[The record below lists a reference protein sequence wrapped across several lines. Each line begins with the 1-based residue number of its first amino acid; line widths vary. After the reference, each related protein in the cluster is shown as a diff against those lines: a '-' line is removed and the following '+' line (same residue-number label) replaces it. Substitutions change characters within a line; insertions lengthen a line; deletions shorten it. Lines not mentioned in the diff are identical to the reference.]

1 MHSATHSGR
10 LRPVTTFALILTLAS
25 LASVAAFGQEG
36 EAAEER
42 TTEQKVQELSADLR
56 TRGAD
61 LDELKKTIA
70 KHDDSATAAMMDKE
84 LSDRRARYRRDVSKL
99 VTLVLKGED
108 AGAAVADGRA
118 LAADLLEK
126 DARSM
131 REKLQALAAETLQL
145 IDVTASGSD
154 EEVAEARKALASAIP
169 RSSRLIEYL
178 DVNIDE
184 RKQLGLDVEA
194 DTVFIIK
201 RLGIRADF
209 VAGLLQNSKEE
220 IDEIVTRPGSDQD
233 VEAQKE
239 LAALKGKR
247 DALAKSQRSNVR
259 LMDEYGLETAELKQG
274 IITATGKLSQ
284 DILNKD
290 VASGLVEQWIA
301 NSTDWFRSNAAS
313 LIFQILTFLLIL
325 VAFSFL
331 ARVGRGAVRRGLAR
345 STLSISSLA
354 REFFIK
360 MTGRLIML
368 LGLIIA
374 IAQLGIE
381 VGPLLAGL
389 GIAGFVIGFAL
400 QDTLSNFASGLMI
413 LVYKPFD
420 VGDVIEA
427 GGVMGKVDQMNLVS
441 TMVLTFDNQML
452 IVPNKQIW
460 GGVIRNVTHQDERR
474 VDMTFG
480 IGYSDDI
487 PKAEKVLAEIVNG
500 HEKVLKDP
508 EPVIRLH
515 ELGDSSVNFI
525 VRPWSKTAEY
535 WDVYWDITR
544 EVKCR
549 FDEEGIS
556 IPFPQ
561 RDVHIYR
568 EEAADTGDAG
578 ASGSEMQRSKTDP
591 SAQTVTPGKDDDA

>member
-1 MHSATHSGR
+1 MHTAAQYGR
-10 LRPVTTFALILTLAS
+10 LRPTATFVLVLTLAS
-25 LASVAAFGQEG
+25 LCSLTAFGQQS
-36 EAAEER
+36 EAAEEK
-42 TTEQKVQELSADLR
+42 TAEEKVQELSEDLR

-61 LDELKKTIA
+61 LEELKKAIE

-84 LSDRRARYRRDVSKL
+84 LSDRRARYRRDVSEL
-99 VTLVLKGED
+99 VTLVLEGED
-108 AGAAVADGRA
+108 AGVTVADGRA
-118 LAADLLEK
+118 LAADILK
-126 DARSM
+126 RDAREM
-131 REKLQALAAETLQL
+131 REKLQELAAEILQL
-145 IDVTASGSD
+145 VEIIASGSA

-184 RKQLGLDVEA
+184 REQLGLDVEA
-194 DTVFIIK
+194 DTAFMIK
-201 RLGIRADF
+201 RLGVRADI

-220 IDEIVTRPGSDQD
+220 IDEIVARPGSEQD

-247 DALAKSQRSNVR
+247 EALAESQRSNVR

-274 IITATGKLSQ
+274 IISATGKLSQ

-290 VASGLVEQWIA
+290 VASGLVEQWVA
-301 NSTDWFRSNAAS
+301 NSTNWLRSNGAA
-313 LIFQILTFLLIL
+313 LFFQVLTFLLIL
-325 VAFSFL
+325 IAFWFI
-331 ARVGRGAVRRGLAR
+331 ARLGRGAVRRGLAR
-345 STLSISSLA
+345 SKLNISSLA
-354 REFFIK
+354 QAFFIK

-368 LGLIIA
+368 FGLIIA

-381 VGPLLAGL
+381 VAPLLAGL
-389 GIAGFVIGFAL
+389 GIAGLVIGFAL

-413 LVYKPFD
+413 LVYRPFD
-420 VGDVIEA
+420 VGDVVEA
-427 GGVMGKVDQMNLVS
+427 GGVMGKVHQMNLVS
-441 TMVLTFDNQML
+441 TMVLTFDNQL
-452 IVPNKQIW
+452 LVVPNKQIW
-460 GGVIRNVTHQDERR
+460 GGVIRNVTHQDTRR
-474 VDMTFG
+474 VDMKFG

-487 PKAEKVLAEIVNG
+487 PKAEKVLAEIVSG

-515 ELGDSSVNFI
+515 ELGDSSVNFV
-525 VRPWSKTAEY
+525 VRPWSKTDEY

-544 EVKCR
+544 EVKQR
-549 FDEEGIS
+549 FDAEGIS

-568 EEAADTGDAG
+568 EDGGEAARTASDAQH
-578 ASGSEMQRSKTDP
+578 SRTSTT
-591 SAQTVTPGKDDDA
+591 AQTVVPGDGDEDA

>member
-1 MHSATHSGR
+1 MHSATQCGR
-10 LRPVTTFALILTLAS
+10 LRPTATFALVLTLTS
-25 LASVAAFGQEG
+25 LFSLAAFGQQDG
-36 EAAEER
+36 GAEEA

-61 LDELKKTIA
+61 LEELKKTIA
-70 KHDDSATAAMMDKE
+70 EHDDSATAAMMDKE
-84 LSDRRARYRRDVSKL
+84 LSDRRARYRRDVSEL
-99 VTLVLKGED
+99 VTLVLEGED
-108 AGAAVADGRA
+108 AGATVADGRA
-118 LAADLLEK
+118 LAADILKK
-126 DARSM
+126 DARAM
-131 REKLQALAAETLQL
+131 REKLQELAAETLQL
-145 IDVTASGSD
+145 LNVTATGSA
-154 EEVAEARKALASAIP
+154 EEVAEARKTLASAIP
-169 RSSRLIEYL
+169 QSSRLMRYL
-178 DVNIDE
+178 DVNIEE
-184 RKQLGLDVEA
+184 REQLGLDVEA
-194 DTVFIIK
+194 DKAFMIK
-201 RLGIRADF
+201 RLGIRADI
-209 VAGLLQNSKEE
+209 VAGLLQHSKEE
-220 IDEIVTRPGSDQD
+220 IDEIVARPGSEQD

-247 DALAKSQRSNVR
+247 DALAESQRSNVR
-259 LMDEYGLETAELKQG
+259 LMDEYGLETAELRQG

-284 DILNKD
+284 DILDKD
-290 VASGLVEQWIA
+290 VASGLLEQWIA
-301 NSTDWFRSNAAS
+301 NWADWFRSNGAS

-325 VAFSFL
+325 VAFWFI
-331 ARVGRGAVRRGLAR
+331 ARLGRGTVRRGLAR
-345 STLSISSLA
+345 SKLSISSLA
-354 REFFIK
+354 QDFFIK

-368 LGLIIA
+368 FGLLIA

-381 VGPLLAGL
+381 VAPLLAGL
-389 GIAGFVIGFAL
+389 GIAGLVIGFAL

-413 LVYKPFD
+413 LIYRPFD
-420 VGDVIEA
+420 VGDVIEG

-460 GGVIRNVTHQDERR
+460 GGVIRNVTHQDKRR

-487 PKAEKVLAEIVNG
+487 PKAEKVLAEIVTS
-500 HEKVLKDP
+500 HDKVLKDP

-525 VRPWSKTAEY
+525 VRPWSKTDEY

-544 EVKCR
+544 EVKHR

-568 EEAADTGDAG
+568 EGGDDADNA
-578 ASGSEMQRSKTDP
+578 GSEVQRSRTD
-591 SAQTVTPGKDDDA
+591 STAQTVVPGEDDDA

>member
-1 MHSATHSGR
+1 MHTATPYGR
-10 LRPVTTFALILTLAS
+10 LRPTATFVLVLTLAS
-25 LASVAAFGQEG
+25 LCSLTAFGQQS
-36 EAAEER
+36 EAAEEK
-42 TTEQKVQELSADLR
+42 TAEEKVQELSEDLR

-61 LDELKKTIA
+61 LEELKKAIE

-84 LSDRRARYRRDVSKL
+84 LSDRRARYRRDVSEL
-99 VTLVLKGED
+99 VTLVLEGED
-108 AGAAVADGRA
+108 AGVTVADGRA
-118 LAADLLEK
+118 LAADILKK
-126 DARSM
+126 DARAM
-131 REKLQALAAETLQL
+131 REKLQELAAEILQL
-145 IDVTASGSD
+145 VEVTASGSA

-184 RKQLGLDVEA
+184 REQLGLDVEA
-194 DTVFIIK
+194 DTAFMIK
-201 RLGIRADF
+201 RLGVRADI

-220 IDEIVTRPGSDQD
+220 IDEIVARPGSEQD

-247 DALAKSQRSNVR
+247 EALAESQRSNVR

-274 IITATGKLSQ
+274 IISATGKLSQ

-290 VASGLVEQWIA
+290 VASGLVEQWVA
-301 NSTDWFRSNAAS
+301 NSTNWLRSNGAA
-313 LIFQILTFLLIL
+313 LFFQVLTFLLIL
-325 VAFSFL
+325 IAFWFI
-331 ARVGRGAVRRGLAR
+331 ARLGRGAVRRGLAR
-345 STLSISSLA
+345 SKLNISSLA
-354 REFFIK
+354 QDFFIK

-368 LGLIIA
+368 FGLIIA

-381 VGPLLAGL
+381 VAPLLAGL
-389 GIAGFVIGFAL
+389 GIAGLVIGFAL

-413 LVYKPFD
+413 LVYRPFD
-420 VGDVIEA
+420 VGDVVEA
-427 GGVMGKVDQMNLVS
+427 GGVMGKVHQMNLVS
-441 TMVLTFDNQML
+441 TMVLTFDNQL
-452 IVPNKQIW
+452 LVVPNKQIW
-460 GGVIRNVTHQDERR
+460 GGVIRNVTHQDTRR
-474 VDMTFG
+474 VDMKFG

-487 PKAEKVLAEIVNG
+487 PKAEKVLAEIVSG

-515 ELGDSSVNFI
+515 ELGDSSVNFV
-525 VRPWSKTAEY
+525 VRPWSKTDEY

-544 EVKCR
+544 EVKQR
-549 FDEEGIS
+549 FDAEGIS

-568 EEAADTGDAG
+568 EDGGEAARTAGDAQH
-578 ASGSEMQRSKTDP
+578 SRTSTT
-591 SAQTVTPGKDDDA
+591 AQTVVPGEDDESA